1 MIKFIS
7 ILFFA
12 LLLCTDSATASDN
25 MTYVSDGQFKFSLL
39 VRHSGSYVNYS
50 KLDLFFQ
57 DFARLKKA
65 MVFDDI
71 TITSTGQTFIL
82 TKSDNGFSEAGAFL
96 TNSLPDWINVS
107 LITPTRTSSVE
118 ATEPAAFFGDASGS
132 SGIDFASWS
141 IESITLRITGVFLK
155 YGYDFESQGAYTDII
170 IQGVVTVGYGGSPL
184 LDADFLA
191 APTRGMAPL
200 TVQFTD
206 ESMGAVDSWNWTFGD
221 GSSSSLRNPSHLYN
235 NPGRYTVTLTVTGSN
250 STDTITKTD
259 YIKVNPAVK
268 NLPWLLLLLGN

>member
-12 LLLCTDSATASDN
+12 LLLCTDSATASDI
-25 MTYVSDGQFKFSLL
+25 TYVSDGQFKFSLL
-39 VRHSGSYVNYS
+39 VRHASYVNYS

-71 TITSTGQTFIL
+71 TIKSIGQTFSL
-82 TKSDNGFSEAGAFL
+82 TKTNNGFAEAAAFL
-96 TNSLPDWINVS
+96 TNGLPDWINVS

-118 ATEPAAFFGDASGS
+118 ATEPAALFGDTSGS
-132 SGIDFASWS
+132 SGIDLASWS
-141 IESITLRITGVFLK
+141 IESITLRITNLVFIS
-155 YGYDFESQGAYTDII
+155 GYDDGAYTKII
-170 IQGVVTVGYGGSPL
+170 VQGVVTIGYGGTPL
-184 LDADFLA
+184 LETDFLA
-191 APTRGMAPL
+191 APTGGMAPL

-221 GSSSSLRNPSHLYN
+221 GSSSSLQNPSHLYN
-235 NPGRYTVTLTVTGSN
+235 DPGRYTVTLTVTGSN
-250 STDTITKTD
+250 STDSITKTD
-259 YIKVNPAVK
+259 YIAVNPAVK
-268 NLPWLLLLLGN
+268 NLPWLLLLRGN

>member
-7 ILFFA
+7 ILFFT
-12 LLLCTDSATASDN
+12 LLLCTDSATASD

-39 VRHSGSYVNYS
+39 VRHASYVNYS

-71 TITSTGQTFIL
+71 TITSIGQTFSL
-82 TKSDNGFSEAGAFL
+82 TKTDNEFAEAAAFL
-96 TNSLPDWINVS
+96 TNGLPDWINVS

-118 ATEPAAFFGDASGS
+118 ATEPAVLFGDASGS
-132 SGIDFASWS
+132 SGIDFANMP
-141 IESITLRITGVFLK
+141 IESITLRITNLVFISGFD
-155 YGYDFESQGAYTDII
+155 YGAYTKII
-170 IQGVVTVGYGGSPL
+170 VQGVVTVGYGGPPL
-184 LDADFLA
+184 LNADFLA

-221 GSSSSLRNPSHLYN
+221 GSSSSLQNSSHLYN
-235 NPGRYTVTLTVTGSN
+235 DPGRYTVTLTVTGSN

-259 YIKVNPAVK
+259 YITVNPAVK
-268 NLPWLLLLLGN
+268 NMPWLLLLLDN